1 MSDSLFCGAF
11 SNPLVA
17 RQFLT
22 AWLPKVADWTTLEVR
37 KVAGINEALA

>member
-1 MSDSLFCGAF
+1 MSDSIFRGAF

-22 AWLPKVADWTTLEVR
+22 AWLPKVFLDLVDWKSTFP
-37 KVAGINEALA
+37 KG

>member
-1 MSDSLFCGAF
+1 MSDSIFRGAF

-22 AWLPKVADWTTLEVR
+22 AWLPRVFLDLVDWKSTFP
-37 KVAGINEALA
+37 KG